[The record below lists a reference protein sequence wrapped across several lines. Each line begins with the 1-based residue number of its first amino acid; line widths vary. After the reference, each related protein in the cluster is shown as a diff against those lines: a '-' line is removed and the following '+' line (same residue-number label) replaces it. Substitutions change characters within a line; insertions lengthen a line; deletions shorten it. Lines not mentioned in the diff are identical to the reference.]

1 MECPICKN
9 KLGFNCGT
17 CIECGYNYLNG
28 KFEHIRVYVDD
39 LTNIVPLDILEE
51 LIEEHKK
58 FKKRWNGNLFGG
70 DAIEMNI
77 NITETKN
84 ESLAYRLIRRK
95 ARNMLEPCTDQEL
108 GQYVRGIVDMQS
120 EIYGEG
126 ISRQSMK

>member
-39 LTNIVPLDILEE
+39 LKNIVPLDILEE

-58 FKKRWNGNLFGG
+58 FKKRWNGNLFRHR
-70 DAIEMNI
+70 E
-77 NITETKN
+77 K
-84 ESLAYRLIRRK
+84 RK
-95 ARNMLEPCTDQEL
+95 QEQPVGKIL
-108 GQYVRGIVDMQS
+108 LTGCIIMEV
-120 EIYGEG
+120 ELW
-126 ISRQSMK
+126 

>member
-39 LTNIVPLDILEE
+39 LKNIVPLDILEE

-58 FKKRWNGNLFGG
+58 FKKRWNGNLLKANDECFLN
-70 DAIEMNI
+70 IEIEEI
-77 NITETKN
+77 NRIIKN
-84 ESLAYRLIRRK
+84 C
-95 ARNMLEPCTDQEL
+95 NGND
-108 GQYVRGIVDMQS
+108 
-120 EIYGEG
+120 
-126 ISRQSMK
+126 